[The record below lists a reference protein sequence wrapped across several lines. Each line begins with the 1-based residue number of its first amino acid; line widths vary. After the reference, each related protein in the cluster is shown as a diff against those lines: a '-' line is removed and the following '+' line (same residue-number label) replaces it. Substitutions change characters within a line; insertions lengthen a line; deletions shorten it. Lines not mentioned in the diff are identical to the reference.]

1 MEMVPGSSPGT
12 SHAAPAQLQRPGG
25 VTNRRWSH
33 EPQVAHQSTF
43 LTLKDVQSRN
53 CVNILTKGINVAA
66 IANCNLVTE
75 NNRNRAGGQK
85 FKAKVGPSSP

>member
-1 MEMVPGSSPGT
+1 MT
-12 SHAAPAQLQRPGG
+12 
-25 VTNRRWSH
+25 
-33 EPQVAHQSTF
+33 HQSTF

-75 NNRNRAGGQK
+75 NNRNRSGGWK
-85 FKAKVGPSSP
+85 FKAKVGPSIPFALLAFTFFVMEINYSALFLSLPKATSLV